1 MASRHDS
8 SWLTLQF
15 IYDTFRNIMSQVPT
29 EKLKRGRP
37 RSEVAYNNALSVA
50 REILLTEGF
59 GRLTMEAVASRSG
72 VSKPTLYRHWANAQQ
87 LAMAAL
93 VPPVEDTEAHQG
105 RAARARLVKQLETLI
120 ETFATTRGRQIALT
134 LASADPDSEYTRAF
148 RNRVL
153 LTSRE
158 TGREILQSAV
168 AKGELAAPADF
179 EAVLDMIYG
188 PIFYRLLMGHLPLTK
203 DLAAAIVD
211 RIWAGQLAVNAN
223 S

>member
-1 MASRHDS
+1 
-8 SWLTLQF
+8 
-15 IYDTFRNIMSQVPT
+15 MSQPS
-29 EKLKRGRP
+29 KQKSKRGRP
-37 RSEVAYNNALSVA
+37 RSEAAYNGALSVA

-59 GRLTMEAVASRSG
+59 GRLTMEAVANRSG

-93 VPPVEDTEAHQG
+93 VPPTENVENRSSQTG
-105 RAARARLVKQLETLI
+105 RTRLTTQLEMLI

-158 TGREILQSAV
+158 IGREILQNAT
-168 AKGELAAPADF
+168 AAGELAAPDDT
-179 EAVLDMIYG
+179 EAVLDMTYG

-211 RIWAGQLAVNAN
+211 RIWPVNTP
-223 S
+223 

>member
-1 MASRHDS
+1 
-8 SWLTLQF
+8 
-15 IYDTFRNIMSQVPT
+15 MSQPS
-29 EKLKRGRP
+29 KQKSKRGRP
-37 RSEVAYNNALSVA
+37 RSEAAYNGALSVA

-59 GRLTMEAVASRSG
+59 GRLTMEAVANRSG

-93 VPPVEDTEAHQG
+93 VPPTENVENRSSQTG
-105 RAARARLVKQLETLI
+105 RTRLTNQLEMLI

-158 TGREILQSAV
+158 IGREILQNAT
-168 AKGELAAPADF
+168 AAGELAAPDDT
-179 EAVLDMIYG
+179 EAVLDMTYG

-211 RIWAGQLAVNAN
+211 RIWPVNTP
-223 S
+223 

>member
-1 MASRHDS
+1 
-8 SWLTLQF
+8 
-15 IYDTFRNIMSQVPT
+15 MSQAP
-29 EKLKRGRP
+29 EQKSKRGRP
-37 RSEVAYNNALSVA
+37 RSEAAYNSALSVA

-93 VPPVEDTEAHQG
+93 VPPIEDVKKRSGQT
-105 RAARARLVKQLETLI
+105 ARTRLINQLEMLI

-158 TGREILQSAV
+158 TGREILQNA
-168 AKGELAAPADF
+168 AAAGELAAPDDI

-211 RIWAGQLAVNAN
+211 RIWPVNRP
-223 S
+223 

>member
-1 MASRHDS
+1 
-8 SWLTLQF
+8 
-15 IYDTFRNIMSQVPT
+15 MSQAVKEQP
-29 EKLKRGRP
+29 KRGRP
-37 RSEVAYNNALSVA
+37 KSTAAYTKALSVA
-50 REILLTEGF
+50 REILLAEGF

-93 VPPVEDTEAHQG
+93 VPPAQNVEERSGQT
-105 RAARARLVKQLETLI
+105 ARARLISQLELLI

-158 TGREILQSAV
+158 TGREIVQDAIS
-168 AKGELAAPADF
+168 KGEFTAPADL
-179 EAVLDMIYG
+179 EALLDMIYA
-188 PIFYRLLMGHLPLTK
+188 PIFYRLLMGHMPLTK
-203 DLAAAIVD
+203 DLAAAIVE
-211 RIWAGQLAVNAN
+211 RIWPVARP
-223 S
+223 

>member
-1 MASRHDS
+1 
-8 SWLTLQF
+8 
-15 IYDTFRNIMSQVPT
+15 MSQAPT
-29 EKLKRGRP
+29 AQVKRGRP
-37 RSEVAYNNALSVA
+37 RSEVAYSKALAVA

-93 VPPVEDTEAHQG
+93 VPPIEIAGVPEGQTG
-105 RAARARLVKQLETLI
+105 KARLMLQLETLI

-134 LASADPDSEYTRAF
+134 LASADPESEYTRAF

-158 TGREILQSAV
+158 IGRKIIQSAV
-168 AKGELAAPADF
+168 AASELAAPADL

-188 PIFYRLLMGHLPLTK
+188 PIFYRLLMGHMPLNK
-203 DLAAAIVD
+203 GLASAIVG
-211 RIWAGQLAVNAN
+211 RIWGTA
-223 S
+223 

>member
-1 MASRHDS
+1 
-8 SWLTLQF
+8 L
-15 IYDTFRNIMSQVPT
+15 V
-29 EKLKRGRP
+29 
-37 RSEVAYNNALSVA
+37 VA
-50 REILLTEGF
+50 REILLGEGF
-59 GRLTMEAVASRSG
+59 GRLTMESVASRSG

-93 VPPVEDTEAHQG
+93 VPPTEVEGGYEGQSAK
-105 RAARARLVKQLETLI
+105 ARLTRQLETLI
-120 ETFATTRGRQIALT
+120 EAFATTRGRQIALT

-158 TGREILQSAV
+158 IGREIMQSAIS
-168 AKGELAAPADF
+168 AGELATPADI

-203 DLAAAIVD
+203 NLASLIVE
-211 RIWAGQLAVNAN
+211 RIWPVIGYPPP
-223 S
+223 

>member
-1 MASRHDS
+1 MA
-8 SWLTLQF
+8 T
-15 IYDTFRNIMSQVPT
+15 
-29 EKLKRGRP
+29 
-37 RSEVAYNNALSVA
+37 A
-50 REILLTEGF
+50 REILLNEGF

-72 VSKPTLYRHWANAQQ
+72 VSKPTLYRYWANAQQ

-93 VPPVEDTEAHQG
+93 LPPAETTGTQSGQTAK
-105 RAARARLVKQLETLI
+105 ARLTQQLETLI

-158 TGREILQSAV
+158 AGREILHSAIT
-168 AKGELAAPADF
+168 AGDLAAPDDI

-188 PIFYRLLMGHLPLTK
+188 PIFYRLLMGHLPLAK
-203 DLAAAIVD
+203 GLAGAIVGMV
-211 RIWAGQLAVNAN
+211 WA